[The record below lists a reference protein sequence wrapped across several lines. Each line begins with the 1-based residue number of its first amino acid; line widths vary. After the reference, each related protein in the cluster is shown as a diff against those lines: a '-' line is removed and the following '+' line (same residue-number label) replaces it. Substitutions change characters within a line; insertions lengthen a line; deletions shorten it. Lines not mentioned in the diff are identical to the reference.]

1 MNARFLCRASL
12 SALLLAASAGLRAEA
27 PEHIS
32 YSVNRNDTLYD
43 LARRYFADPA
53 SYPAVQ
59 KLNRIGNPRRIPV
72 GRVLKIPRSML
83 RREPIEAVVQSYR
96 GSVLVG
102 VRGASVGLRVRE
114 GDLIETGA
122 RSFVSLRL
130 PDNTAVSLPPGS
142 RVRVERLRRTL
153 LAQSVERRF
162 VVQKGQAS
170 GIVTPM
176 KDPHSTFEFLT
187 PRAITSVR
195 GTRFR
200 TSYDPASGA
209 TKVEV
214 SEGKVAFREA
224 REREQAVAAG
234 FGTSDALAAPVPLLA
249 PPDLVS
255 PDRSQTEERLDFAAR
270 PVAGAVRY
278 RFQIARDAGFLD
290 VLDEAYA
297 PTPQA
302 EFPGLPRGIYFV
314 RLAAIDD
321 HDLEGLASTYS
332 FERRLNRLR
341 TSLEESRAGRYRQ
354 FLFRWQAPDAPNAS
368 FRFQLSRSADGSAPL
383 VDQTGLTGEAFVI
396 TDLAAGNYYWRVMSI
411 ETADGNVYT
420 KWSPTSELRV
430 GTAK

>member
-1 MNARFLCRASL
+1 LNARFLYRASL
-12 SALLLAASAGLRAEA
+12 SALLLAASGSLRAEA
-27 PEHIS
+27 PEHVS

-96 GSVLVG
+96 GAVLVG
-102 VRGASVGLRVRE
+102 AHGASVGLKVRE

-130 PDNTAVSLPPGS
+130 PDNTAISLPPGT

-176 KDPHSTFEFLT
+176 TDPHSTFEFLT

-224 REREQAVAAG
+224 REGEQSVAAG

-249 PPDLVS
+249 PPDLAS
-255 PDRSQTEERLDFAAR
+255 PDRSQTGEKLAFVAR
-270 PVAGAVRY
+270 PVAGAARY

-302 EFPGLPRGIYFV
+302 EFPDLPRGTYFV
-314 RLAAIDD
+314 RLAAIAD

-332 FERRLNRLR
+332 FERRRSRLR

-368 FRFQLSRSADGSAPL
+368 FRFQLSRGADGSAPL
-383 VDQTGLTGEAFVI
+383 VDQTGLTGDAFVI
-396 TDLAAGNYYWRVMSI
+396 TDLAAGTYYWRVMSI
-411 ETADGNVYT
+411 EAADGQVYT
-420 KWSPTSELRV
+420 KWSSTNELRV
-430 GTAK
+430 GTVK